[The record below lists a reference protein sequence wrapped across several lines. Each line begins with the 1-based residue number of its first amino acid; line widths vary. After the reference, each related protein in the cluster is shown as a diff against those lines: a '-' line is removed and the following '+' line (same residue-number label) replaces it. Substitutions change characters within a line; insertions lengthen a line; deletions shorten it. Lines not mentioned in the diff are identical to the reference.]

1 MSRLIGQSD
10 SDPNWQKHFAKS
22 DVVIEAVFED
32 LALKHKII
40 QAIEPLMKPSAIFA
54 TNTSALPIAEIA
66 KASKRPERVVGM
78 HYFSPVDK
86 MPLLEI
92 IPHAGTCN
100 EASAIATEVGLKQ
113 GKTVIVVKDVPGF
126 YVNRALGPF
135 MAEVSALLADGADI
149 EGLDKALTK
158 FGMPVGPIT
167 LADEVGIDVASH
179 VQEFLSKHLGERMQ
193 GGPENGALKGM
204 LAAGMLGRKAGK
216 GFYVYGSGKGKDS
229 KKKTPNPDAL
239 AMIAAM
245 RRGSGPPP
253 SVIDMQ
259 QRMIL
264 RFVNEAALCLQDS
277 IIADATSGDIGA
289 VFGIGFPPFLGGPF
303 RYVDSEGA
311 QAIVDRMK
319 R

>member
-1 MSRLIGQSD
+1 MLTFISLFRSSMVKKKKMTAPEVNRVMSRLIGQSD
-10 SDPNWQKHFAKS
+10 ADANWQKHFAKS

-100 EASAIATEVGLKQ
+100 EASAIATDVGLKQ

-149 EGLDKALTK
+149 QALDKALVQ

-179 VQEFLSKHLGERMQ
+179 VQDFLSKHLGERML
-193 GGPENGALKGM
+193 GGPDNGALKAM
-204 LAAGMLGRKAGK
+204 LSAGMLGKKTGK
-216 GFYVYGSGKGKDS
+216 GFYIHGSGKS
-229 KKKTPNPDAL
+229 KTKQPNAEAL
-239 AMIAAM
+239 TMIAAM
-245 RRGSGPPP
+245 RRGSAPPP

-264 RFVNEAALCLQDS
+264 RFVNEAAFCLQDN
-277 IIADATSGDIGA
+277 IIADAT
-289 VFGIGFPPFLGGPF
+289 
-303 RYVDSEGA
+303 R
-311 QAIVDRMK
+311 
-319 R
+319 

>member
-1 MSRLIGQSD
+1 MIKKRKMTAPEVNRVMSKLIGQSD
-10 SDPNWQKHFAKS
+10 ADPNWQKHFSKS

-66 KASKRPERVVGM
+66 KASKRPERVIGM

-100 EASAIATEVGLKQ
+100 EASAIATDVGLRQ

-149 EGLDKALTK
+149 QALDKALVQ

-179 VQEFLSKHLGERMQ
+179 VQDFLSKHLGERML
-193 GGPENGALKGM
+193 GGPDNGALKGM
-204 LAAGMLGRKAGK
+204 LAAGMLGKKTGK
-216 GFYVYGSGKGKDS
+216 GFYIHGSGKS
-229 KKKTPNPDAL
+229 KSKQPNPEAL
-239 AMIAAM
+239 TLIAAM
-245 RRGSGPPP
+245 RRGSAPPP
-253 SVIDMQ
+253 SVVDMQ

-264 RFVNEAALCLQDS
+264 RFVNEAAFCLQDN
-277 IIADATSGDIGA
+277 IIADAT
-289 VFGIGFPPFLGGPF
+289 
-303 RYVDSEGA
+303 R
-311 QAIVDRMK
+311 
-319 R
+319 